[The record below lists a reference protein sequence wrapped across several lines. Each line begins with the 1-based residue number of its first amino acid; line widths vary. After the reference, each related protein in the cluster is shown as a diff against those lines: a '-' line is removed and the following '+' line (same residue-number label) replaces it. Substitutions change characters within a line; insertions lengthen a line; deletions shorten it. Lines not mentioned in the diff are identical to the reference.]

1 MDAATIFWGKEFNR
15 LISPSFRGNTLE
27 EKSQPAPVD
36 VKNRV
41 PFFGRVSC
49 ITAQCS
55 NQISEPSTI
64 SSSLLPKCCH
74 WLEITPQFSR
84 NGFSVGRNPALKL
97 RFSAPKINKNDDWDQ
112 LPCLSEMFPHFQLRV
127 FELLGLPFPLDH
139 GEALDSQSKMQTCL
153 PYTTSLRFNQV
164 QSSATIGKPQSSV
177 LAVQPFAPQ
186 DVAGV
191 VGSHNHG
198 PCRVWC
204 PNNNGLKLYP
214 DLRFANGWWLE
225 KFQRKMFF
233 QMVFFH
239 GGLPR

>member
-27 EKSQPAPVD
+27 EKSQPAPID

-64 SSSLLPKCCH
+64 SSSSLSKFCH

-84 NGFSVGRNPALKL
+84 NGFSVRRNPALKL

-112 LPCLSEMFPHFQLRV
+112 LPCLSEMFTHFQLRV
-127 FELLGLPFPLDH
+127 FELLGLPFPLAVLWGTWFTKQDADMF
-139 GEALDSQSKMQTCL
+139 AL
-153 PYTTSLRFNQV
+153 YNFV
-164 QSSATIGKPQSSV
+164 EIQSSSIKCNHRKTPKLSPGGTTFCTSRCCRGRWIT
-177 LAVQPFAPQ
+177 QPWTMQ
-186 DVAGV
+186 
-191 VGSHNHG
+191 
-198 PCRVWC
+198 
-204 PNNNGLKLYP
+204 GLMPK
-214 DLRFANGWWLE
+214 
-225 KFQRKMFF
+225 Q
-233 QMVFFH
+233 
-239 GGLPR
+239 